1 MKVFS
6 TLEDQAMVELVI
18 ENPNC
23 FLRYPYQLESTV
35 QLVGLKMVGLH
46 CETNRDLVGGNQM
59 FQRVNEARLSHSW
72 RPPSQIQLLSCPTR

>member
-6 TLEDQAMVELVI
+6 TLEDQTIVELVV
-18 ENPNC
+18 EYPNR
-23 FLRYPYQLESTV
+23 FLQYLDQLESTV
-35 QLVGLKMVGLH
+35 QLVGLKMD
-46 CETNRDLVGGNQM
+46 CETDRDLVGGNQM